1 MAHRQTEIKDLVE
14 RELRSLGFSELE
26 FGVKKR
32 STHQYVNVRV
42 EGIVRQFTFS
52 LTPSVL
58 GYGQLRSIIRRRL
71 RDWGWQ
77 GQQH

>member
-1 MAHRQTEIKDLVE
+1 MARRQTEIKDLVE
-14 RELRSLGFSELE
+14 KELRSLGFSELE
-26 FGVKKR
+26 FGVTKR

-42 EGIVRQFTFS
+42 EGVMRKFTFS

-58 GYGQLRSIIRRRL
+58 GYGQIRSIIRRRL

-77 GQQH
+77 EPQH

>member
-1 MAHRQTEIKDLVE
+1 MARRQTEIKALVE
-14 RELRSLGFSELE
+14 KELRSLGFADLE
-26 FGVKKR
+26 FGVTKR

-42 EGIVRQFTFS
+42 DGVMRKFTFS

-77 GQQH
+77 GQ